1 MFENTPA
8 FLLLLILPLMIGLFL
23 WRDRVRS
30 QRLRQL
36 AAPEALASLTEAG
49 VATTDRRWRFV
60 LWLLTI
66 TALIIALAQPVF
78 GVDAEVIETR
88 GLAIVVVLDVSAS
101 MDAQDLQPS
110 RLERAKLA
118 IRDLFNEAD
127 GNLFGLVLF
136 AGDAFVQVPLT
147 SDLDSALTFVD
158 AASTRSITRQ
168 GTAIDDALRLAL
180 ATFDE
185 RISSASIIVL
195 MTDGENQTQNDPAA
209 VARIA
214 AERGATVHVLGFGT
228 EEGDVIPVMDASGRV
243 IEYRTDR
250 GNNLVIT
257 RLNEPLLEAIAA
269 AGNGQYQRLT
279 DSGVEVVNLQN
290 TIAGVETELLASRYQ
305 TRPVPR
311 FEIFVG
317 LALSMLTIEMLWN
330 RFTPQA
336 RSRPLP
342 SPVQPPTSQPTAEDS
357 AL

>member
-8 FLLLLILPLMIGLFL
+8 FLLLLILPMMAGFFF
-23 WRDRVRS
+23 WRERIR
-30 QRLRQL
+30 QRRLRQL
-36 AAPEALASLTEAG
+36 AEPSTLVTLSE
-49 VATTDRRWRFV
+49 TDDRSRFARFA
-60 LWLLTI
+60 LWLLTLA
-66 TALIIALAQPVF
+66 ALIVALAQPVF

-101 MDAQDLQPS
+101 MDAQDLVPS

-118 IRDLFNEAD
+118 IRDLFSEAD

-158 AASTRSITRQ
+158 AASTRSVTRQ

-195 MTDGENQTQNDPAA
+195 MTDGENQTHNDPAA
-209 VARIA
+209 VAQMA

-228 EEGDVIPVMDASGRV
+228 EEGDVIPIMDANGQV
-243 IEYRTDR
+243 AEYRTDR

-257 RLNEPLLEAIAA
+257 RLNEPLLEEIAA
-269 AGNGQYQRLT
+269 AGNGQYQRVSE
-279 DSGVEVVNLQN
+279 SGVEVVNLQN
-290 TIAGVETELLASRYQ
+290 TIAGVEAELLASRYQ

-311 FEIFVG
+311 FEIFVA
-317 LALSMLTIEMLWN
+317 LALLLLTLEMLSASPY
-330 RFTPQA
+330 TM
-336 RSRPLP
+336 RSPFQSLQTR
-342 SPVQPPTSQPTAEDS
+342 QMGQTSQMDAEVDAAS
-357 AL
+357 